1 MALCLLSVAACDLPR
16 SAAVQQE
23 VLAVRDDEVANFA
36 VYDVTRDFMPVLSA
50 WPAAQSRPSDGWLAH
65 GHSASGG
72 EIRISPFDQVDLTV
86 WDSEDNSLLTS
97 DTQKVVNIA
106 GVRVTEAGTIFVPYI
121 GYLNVAGRT
130 PDSARQ
136 LIEEEMA
143 AIVPSAQVQLTVL
156 PGTRGSVS
164 LVGGVSS
171 PGTVPLPE
179 AHFTVLN
186 LIGQGGG
193 PEDGL
198 RNPQVRLIRNGQT
211 YLASYESLLENPS
224 RDTILRGG
232 DRVALVEDDRYF
244 RALGAAGQQRLIYFE
259 NDELSALDALSLMG
273 GVNERRANLRGI
285 LVLRDYPRSAVRADN
300 TGPDDERVIF
310 TIDMT
315 RADGLFSAGQ
325 FRIQPGDTVMPTES
339 VLTTAEAALVLVGS
353 FVGLSRTFA
362 Q

>member
-1 MALCLLSVAACDLPR
+1 M
-16 SAAVQQE
+16 
-23 VLAVRDDEVANFA
+23 RDDEAAGFA
-36 VYDVTRDFMPVLSA
+36 VYEVTRSFMPVLST
-50 WPAAQSRPSDGWLAH
+50 WPMGQSPRSDGWLSHAH
-65 GHSASGG
+65 DSAGS
-72 EIRISPFDQVDLTV
+72 EIRIKPFDQVDLTV
-86 WDSEDNSLLTS
+86 WDSEANSLLTS

-106 GVRVTEAGTIFVPYI
+106 GVRVTEEGTIFVPYI
-121 GYLNVAGRT
+121 GYLDVAGRT
-130 PDSARQ
+130 PDSARR
-136 LIEEEMA
+136 LVEEEMA

-164 LVGGVSS
+164 LVGGVEN

-179 AHFTVLN
+179 THFTVLN

-193 PEDGL
+193 PDNGL

-211 YLASYESLLENPS
+211 FLASYESLLEDPA

-232 DRVALVEDDRYF
+232 DRVALIEDDRYF
-244 RALGAAGQQRLIYFE
+244 RALGAAGQQNLIYFE
-259 NDELSALDALSLMG
+259 DDQLSALDALSLMG

-285 LVLRDYPRSAVRADN
+285 LILRDYPRSAVRPDN

-339 VLTTAEAALVLVGS
+339 VLSTAEAALVLVGS
-353 FVGLSRTFA
+353 FVGLSRTLGN
-362 Q
+362 